1 MNKSSNKLARSINPG
16 DQLRN
21 DLRKRVHNK
30 NDRNAELRKLKRLK
44 NKTWTLSML
53 KALFYRTKTD
63 LCPDL
68 NPYLKPCVDLNC
80 FNSLHESFVN
90 LRPVTIIK
98 PQCQQSDKVR
108 HEENRCKQRKLF
120 TCLVVC
126 NSCVK
131 TWFRQPESTPPCLY
145 NVCAWLDI
153 WPPCWKRHR
162 TLTWGYLEGNCRWT
176 VQLT

>member
-1 MNKSSNKLARSINPG
+1 
-16 DQLRN
+16 
-21 DLRKRVHNK
+21 
-30 NDRNAELRKLKRLK
+30 
-44 NKTWTLSML
+44 ML

-108 HEENRCKQRKLF
+108 HEETDVSVLI
-120 TCLVVC
+120 
-126 NSCVK
+126 SA
-131 TWFRQPESTPPCLY
+131 TPYLY
-145 NVCAWLDI
+145 I
-153 WPPCWKRHR
+153 P
-162 TLTWGYLEGNCRWT
+162 GF
-176 VQLT
+176 